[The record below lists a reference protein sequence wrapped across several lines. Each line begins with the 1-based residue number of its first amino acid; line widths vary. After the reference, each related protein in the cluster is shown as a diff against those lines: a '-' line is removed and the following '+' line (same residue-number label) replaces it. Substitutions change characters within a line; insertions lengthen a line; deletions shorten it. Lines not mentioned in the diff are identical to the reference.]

1 MKPLARLPG
10 IYVDRVD
17 PPAPEGLPRMDVA
30 VFVGLAASGPVHRA
44 IALESVAAFEA
55 VFGGDVPLAF
65 DPARGETIVSNLAR
79 SVRAFFSNGGRRCWV
94 VRVAMTAGLADLWGA
109 TSDGATRSR
118 FALSGVL
125 ARAPTSAGAAS
136 VVRPALLA
144 ARSLGSWADETS
156 LSARVLRESVA
167 IDSPKALAS
176 RGFTFVDR
184 SGLGAGDMLELAAR
198 NGSSVRYAKVVRVD
212 SGTVCAL
219 WIAGFVP
226 INGASTIE
234 NLLIDAIDKTKYEA
248 GQAQIAGDSRLYDAE
263 LHYGDDLELRI
274 TEPVATSPLVLGRW
288 VKFERQG
295 KADWMMIDR
304 IDPKNRKAALGR
316 AWRQVGSHM
325 PQGDF
330 AARRCTL
337 EIAENA
343 GDARNS
349 TAGIGLARE
358 HHAAIQSMLD
368 DDLFYAPAE
377 SRVAAR
383 RAAFALTEAERVR
396 LAAATPRPE
405 ATALFGGAY
414 FTDAD
419 RVALRTGWLPL
430 GLGAAFGEPAR
441 AIHSGIDALTRD
453 GLDTIDE
460 RLFLDPR
467 LAPLTLTGLAA
478 EAERL
483 RDLAEEQLFGI
494 HVAIDIPSDLYS
506 PASLIAVPDAAQP
519 AIAPAADH
527 HRPPAPKPGEPRL
540 PRWTNHLDGCPPA
553 PPVGT
558 LTGPDWSRFLDG
570 ETEVLATPVL
580 VDPPTSS
587 PDGNYAIEWQA
598 DVAGTVYVLEE
609 AARFDFA
616 DAAEVLRAA
625 NATSF
630 AATSRAEGTYYYRL
644 RVERAGNTSQ
654 YAACRVVV
662 RTTGMVVVAGDADAL
677 GERLRRV
684 QVPLLRLCAATQDF
698 FALLSLPR
706 DFRAAEAG
714 DHARALAS
722 LAPGFGGTDAL
733 GAAESRALSYGALYH
748 PWLATQQGQGLSA
761 TAPDGAIAGLYAR
774 RATTRGV
781 WIAPAN
787 DALADI
793 LGLDP
798 ALPEGDLAGLD
809 AAQVNVIRRLP
820 AGFTV
825 LDEDTLSEDADW
837 RQVHVRRLMMLIRRA
852 ALRRGFTYVFEPNG
866 DVTRRAVERSFSTM
880 LDDLETRGA
889 FASGQPG
896 GAWRVQ
902 LPEAAND
909 RDEGRLTVEI
919 AVAPA
924 NALRTLILR
933 LTQIGNRLTIGEV
946 A

>member
-65 DPARGETIVSNLAR
+65 DAARGETVFSNLAR

-94 VRVAMTAGLADLWGA
+94 VRVAMTAELADLWGA
-109 TSDGATRSR
+109 AADGARRSS
-118 FALSGVL
+118 FALSGIL
-125 ARAPTSAGAAS
+125 ARAPTSGGAGS
-136 VVRPALLA
+136 TVRPALLA

-156 LSARVLRESVA
+156 LSARVLRESVV
-167 IDSPKALAS
+167 IDAPKALAA
-176 RGFTFVDR
+176 RGFSFADR
-184 SGLGAGDMLELAAR
+184 SGLAAGDMLELAAR
-198 NGSSVRYAKVVRVD
+198 NGSSIRYAKVVRVE
-212 SGTVCAL
+212 SGTAWAL

-226 INGASTIE
+226 LDTGGASET
-234 NLLIDAIDKTKYEA
+234 
-248 GQAQIAGDSRLYDAE
+248 GQAQVAGDARLHDATLTE
-263 LHYGDDLELRI
+263 GSETSLTI
-274 TEPVATSPLVLGRW
+274 TEAVAASPLVLGRW

-295 KADWMMIDR
+295 KVDWLMIDR
-304 IDPKNRKAALGR
+304 IDPKDRNTALGR

-337 EIAENA
+337 EIAENV
-343 GDARNS
+343 GDARSS

-358 HHAAIQSMLD
+358 HPAAIQAVLD
-368 DDLFYAPAE
+368 DDLFYAPAD

-396 LAAATPRPE
+396 LDAAVPRPE
-405 ATALFGGAY
+405 AISLFGSPD
-414 FTDAD
+414 FTAAD

-441 AIHSGIDALTRD
+441 AIHSGADALARD
-453 GLDTIDE
+453 GLDAIGE

-483 RDLAEEQLFGI
+483 RDLEEQQLFGI
-494 HVAIDIPSDLYS
+494 HAAIDIPSDLYS

-519 AIAPAADH
+519 AIAPAADRH
-527 HRPPAPKPGEPRL
+527 QPLAPKPGEPGL
-540 PRWTNHLDGCPPA
+540 PRWTNHLDGCPPVT
-553 PPVGT
+553 PVGT

-580 VDPPTSS
+580 VDLPTSS

-598 DVAGTVYVLEE
+598 DVTGSVYVLEE

-625 NATSF
+625 NATSY
-630 AATSRAEGTYYYRL
+630 AATARAEGTYYYRL
-644 RVERAGNTSQ
+644 HVERAGNTSQ

-662 RTTGMVVVAGDADAL
+662 RKTGMVVVADDSDAI

-714 DHARALAS
+714 DHARALAK
-722 LAPGFGGTDAL
+722 LAPGFGGIDAL
-733 GAAESRALSYGALYH
+733 GAAESRVLSYGALYH
-748 PWLATQQGQGLSA
+748 PWLATRQDRGLSA
-761 TAPDGAIAGLYAR
+761 TVPDGAIAGLYAR
-774 RATTRGV
+774 RATARGA

-787 DALADI
+787 DILADI

-798 ALPEGDLAGLD
+798 AIPEGDLAGLD
-809 AAQVNVIRRLP
+809 AAQVNMVRRLP
-820 AGFTV
+820 AGFAIV
-825 LDEDTLSEDADW
+825 DEDTLSEEADW

-909 RDEGRLTVEI
+909 RDEGKLTVEI
-919 AVAPA
+919 AVVPA
-924 NALRTLILR
+924 NALRTLVLR
-933 LTQIGNRLTIGEV
+933 LTQVGNRLTIGEV

>member
-1 MKPLARLPG
+1 VKPLARLPG

-30 VFVGLAASGPVHRA
+30 VFIGLAASGPVHRA

-94 VRVAMTAGLADLWGA
+94 VRVAMTADLADLWGA
-109 TSDGATRSR
+109 AGGGATRSS
-118 FALSGVL
+118 FALSGIL
-125 ARAPTSAGAAS
+125 ARAPTSGGAGS
-136 VVRPALLA
+136 TVRPALLA

-156 LSARVLRESVA
+156 LSARVLRESVT
-167 IDSPKALAS
+167 IDAPKALAA
-176 RGFTFVDR
+176 RGFTFADR
-184 SGLGAGDMLELAAR
+184 SGLAAGDMLELAAR

-212 SGTVCAL
+212 SGTVWAL
-219 WIAGFVP
+219 WIAGFTP
-226 INGASTIE
+226 LDTTGAI
-234 NLLIDAIDKTKYEA
+234 EA
-248 GQAQIAGDSRLYDAE
+248 GQAQVAGDSRLYDATLTE
-263 LHYGDDLELRI
+263 GGETSLTI
-274 TEPVATSPLVLGRW
+274 TEAVASSPLVLGRW

-295 KADWMMIDR
+295 KADWLMIDR
-304 IDPKNRKAALGR
+304 IDPKDRKTALGR

-343 GDARNS
+343 GDARSS

-358 HHAAIQSMLD
+358 HPAAIQAVLD
-368 DDLFYAPAE
+368 DDLFYAPAD
-377 SRVAAR
+377 SRAAAR

-405 ATALFGGAY
+405 AISLFGSAD
-414 FTDAD
+414 FTAAD

-441 AIHSGIDALTRD
+441 AIHSGADALTRD
-453 GLDTIDE
+453 GLDSIDE

-467 LAPLTLTGLAA
+467 LASLTLTGLAA

-483 RDLAEEQLFGI
+483 RDLEEEQLFGI

-506 PASLIAVPDAAQP
+506 PASLIAVPDAGQP
-519 AIAPAADH
+519 AIAPAADRH
-527 HRPPAPKPGEPRL
+527 QPPAPKPGEPNL
-540 PRWTNHLDGCPPA
+540 PRWTNHLDGCPPS
-553 PPVGT
+553 PPAGA

-625 NATSF
+625 NDTSF

-644 RVERAGNTSQ
+644 HVERAGNTSQ

-662 RTTGMVVVAGDADAL
+662 RKTGMVVVADDADTI

-714 DHARALAS
+714 DHARALAQ
-722 LAPGFGGTDAL
+722 LAPGFGGTDTL

-748 PWLATQQGQGLSA
+748 PWLATQQDQGLSA

-774 RATTRGV
+774 RATARGA

-798 ALPEGDLAGLD
+798 AIPQGDLAGLD

>member
-1 MKPLARLPG
+1 VKPLARLPG

-30 VFVGLAASGPVHRA
+30 VFIGLAASGPVHRA
-44 IALESVAAFEA
+44 IALESVAVFEA

-65 DPARGETIVSNLAR
+65 DPGRGETIFSNLAR

-94 VRVAMTAGLADLWGA
+94 VRVAMTSELADLWGA
-109 TSDGATRSR
+109 ADGGATRSS
-118 FALSGVL
+118 FALSGIL
-125 ARAPTSAGAAS
+125 ARAPASGGAAS
-136 VVRPALLA
+136 KVRPALLA

-156 LSARVLRESVA
+156 LSARVLRESVV
-167 IDSPKALAS
+167 IDAPKALAA
-176 RGFTFVDR
+176 RGFTFADR
-184 SGLGAGDMLELAAR
+184 SGLAAGDMLELAAR

-212 SGTVCAL
+212 AGTVWAL
-219 WIAGFVP
+219 WIAGFTP
-226 INGASTIE
+226 LETAGASET
-234 NLLIDAIDKTKYEA
+234 
-248 GQAQIAGDSRLYDAE
+248 GQAQVAGDSRLYDATLIE
-263 LHYGDDLELRI
+263 GEETSLTI
-274 TEPVATSPLVLGRW
+274 TEAVASSPLVLGRW

-295 KADWMMIDR
+295 KADWLMIDR
-304 IDPKNRKAALGR
+304 IDPKDRMTAIGR

-343 GDARNS
+343 GDARGS

-358 HHAAIQSMLD
+358 HPAAIQAVLD
-368 DDLFYAPAE
+368 DDLFYASAE

-405 ATALFGGAY
+405 AISLFGSAG
-414 FTDAD
+414 FTAAD

-441 AIHSGIDALTRD
+441 AIHSGADALTRD

-483 RDLAEEQLFGI
+483 RDLEEQQLFGL

-506 PASLIAVPDAAQP
+506 PASLIAVPDAGQP
-519 AIAPAADH
+519 AIAPAADRH
-527 HRPPAPKPGEPRL
+527 QPPAPKPGEPSL
-540 PRWTNHLDGCPPA
+540 PRWTNHLDGCPSVPPA
-553 PPVGT
+553 GA

-598 DVAGTVYVLEE
+598 DVAGTVYVLEQ

-644 RVERAGNTSQ
+644 HVERAGNTSQ

-662 RTTGMVVVAGDADAL
+662 RKTGMVVVADDADAL

-714 DHARALAS
+714 DHARALAQ
-722 LAPGFGGTDAL
+722 LAPGFGGTDTL

-748 PWLATQQGQGLSA
+748 PWLATQQGQSLSA

-774 RATTRGV
+774 RATARGA

-787 DALADI
+787 DILADI

-798 ALPEGDLAGLD
+798 AIPEGDLIGLD

-933 LTQIGNRLTIGEV
+933 LTQIGNRLTIGEI

>member
-1 MKPLARLPG
+1 VKPLARLPG

-30 VFVGLAASGPVHRA
+30 VFIGLAASGPVHRA
-44 IALESVAAFEA
+44 IALESVAVFEA

-65 DPARGETIVSNLAR
+65 DPGRGETIFSNLAR

-94 VRVAMTAGLADLWGA
+94 VRVAMTSELADLWGA
-109 TSDGATRSR
+109 ADGGATRSS
-118 FALSGVL
+118 FALSGIL
-125 ARAPTSAGAAS
+125 ARAPASGGAAS
-136 VVRPALLA
+136 KVRPALLA

-156 LSARVLRESVA
+156 LSARVLRESVV
-167 IDSPKALAS
+167 IDAPKALAA
-176 RGFTFVDR
+176 RGFTFADR
-184 SGLGAGDMLELAAR
+184 SGLAAGDMLELAAR

-212 SGTVCAL
+212 AGTVWAL
-219 WIAGFVP
+219 WIAGFTP
-226 INGASTIE
+226 LETAGASET
-234 NLLIDAIDKTKYEA
+234 
-248 GQAQIAGDSRLYDAE
+248 GQAQVAGDSRLYDATLIE
-263 LHYGDDLELRI
+263 GEETSLTI
-274 TEPVATSPLVLGRW
+274 TEAVASSPLVLGRW

-295 KADWMMIDR
+295 KADWLMIDR
-304 IDPKNRKAALGR
+304 IDPKDRMTAIGR

-343 GDARNS
+343 GDARGS

-358 HHAAIQSMLD
+358 HPAAIQAVLD
-368 DDLFYAPAE
+368 DDLFYASAE

-405 ATALFGGAY
+405 AISLFGSAG
-414 FTDAD
+414 FTAAD

-441 AIHSGIDALTRD
+441 AIHSGADALTRD

-483 RDLAEEQLFGI
+483 RDLEEQQLFGL

-506 PASLIAVPDAAQP
+506 PASLIAVPDAGQP
-519 AIAPAADH
+519 AIAPAADRH
-527 HRPPAPKPGEPRL
+527 QPPAPKPGEPSL
-540 PRWTNHLDGCPPA
+540 PRWTNHLDGCPSVPPA
-553 PPVGT
+553 GA

-598 DVAGTVYVLEE
+598 DVAGTVYVLEQ

-644 RVERAGNTSQ
+644 HVERAGNTSQ

-662 RTTGMVVVAGDADAL
+662 RKTGMVVVADDADAL

-714 DHARALAS
+714 DHARALAQ
-722 LAPGFGGTDAL
+722 LAPGFGGTDTL

-748 PWLATQQGQGLSA
+748 PWLATQQGQSLSA

-774 RATTRGV
+774 RATARGA

-787 DALADI
+787 DILADI

-798 ALPEGDLAGLD
+798 AIPEGDLIGLD

-889 FASGQPG
+889 FASAQPG

>member
-1 MKPLARLPG
+1 
-10 IYVDRVD
+10 
-17 PPAPEGLPRMDVA
+17 MDVA

-65 DPARGETIVSNLAR
+65 DPGRGETIVSNLAR

-94 VRVAMTAGLADLWGA
+94 VRVAMTAELAELWGS
-109 TSDGATRSR
+109 TSDGATRSS
-118 FALSGVL
+118 FALSGIL
-125 ARAPTSAGAAS
+125 ARAPTSVGAAS

-167 IDSPKALAS
+167 IDAPKALAA
-176 RGFTFVDR
+176 RGFTFADR
-184 SGLGAGDMLELAAR
+184 SGLAAGDMLELAAR

-212 SGTVCAL
+212 SGTVWAL

-226 INGASTIE
+226 LTAAGAPE
-234 NLLIDAIDKTKYEA
+234 V
-248 GQAQIAGDSRLYDAE
+248 GQAQVAGDSRLYDATMTE
-263 LHYGDDLELRI
+263 GGETSLTI
-274 TEPVATSPLVLGRW
+274 TEAVAASPLVLGRW

-295 KADWMMIDR
+295 KADWLMIDR
-304 IDPKNRKAALGR
+304 IDPKDRMTAIGR

-343 GDARNS
+343 GDARSS

-358 HHAAIQSMLD
+358 HPAAIQAVLD

-383 RAAFALTEAERVR
+383 RAAFALTEAECVR

-405 ATALFGGAY
+405 AISLFGSAA
-414 FTDAD
+414 FTAAD

-441 AIHSGIDALTRD
+441 AIHSGADALTRD

-483 RDLAEEQLFGI
+483 RDLEEQQLFGL

-506 PASLIAVPDAAQP
+506 PASLIAVPDAGQP
-519 AIAPAADH
+519 AIAPAADRH
-527 HRPPAPKPGEPRL
+527 QPPAPKPGEPSL
-540 PRWTNHLDGCPPA
+540 PRWTNHLDGCPPV
-553 PPVGT
+553 PPAGT

-598 DVAGTVYVLEE
+598 ELAGTVYVLEE

-644 RVERAGNTSQ
+644 HVERAGNTSQ

-662 RTTGMVVVAGDADAL
+662 RKTGMVVVADDADAL

-714 DHARALAS
+714 DHARALAQ
-722 LAPGFGGTDAL
+722 LAPGFGGTDTL

-748 PWLATQQGQGLSA
+748 PWLATQQGQSLSA

-774 RATTRGV
+774 RATARGA

-787 DALADI
+787 DILADI

-798 ALPEGDLAGLD
+798 AIPEGDLIGLD

-825 LDEDTLSEDADW
+825 LDEDTLSEDSDW

-933 LTQIGNRLTIGEV
+933 LTQIGNRLTIGEI

>member
-65 DPARGETIVSNLAR
+65 DPGRGETIFSNLAR

-94 VRVAMTAGLADLWGA
+94 VRVAMTAELADLWGA
-109 TSDGATRSR
+109 ADGGATRSS
-118 FALSGVL
+118 FALSGIL
-125 ARAPTSAGAAS
+125 ARAPSSGGAAS
-136 VVRPALLA
+136 TVRPALLA

-167 IDSPKALAS
+167 IDAPKALAA
-176 RGFTFVDR
+176 RGFTFADR
-184 SGLGAGDMLELAAR
+184 SGLAAGDMLELAAR
-198 NGSSVRYAKVVRVD
+198 NGSSVRYAKVVRVG
-212 SGTVCAL
+212 SGIVGAL

-226 INGASTIE
+226 LDTGGASET
-234 NLLIDAIDKTKYEA
+234 
-248 GQAQIAGDSRLYDAE
+248 GQAQVAGDSRLYDAT
-263 LHYGDDLELRI
+263 I
-274 TEPVATSPLVLGRW
+274 TEGDVTSLTITEAVAASPLVLGRW

-295 KADWMMIDR
+295 KADWLMIDR
-304 IDPKNRKAALGR
+304 IDPKDRMTAIGR

-330 AARRCTL
+330 AARRCTI
-337 EIAENA
+337 EIAENI
-343 GDARNS
+343 GDARSS

-358 HHAAIQSMLD
+358 HPAAIQAVLD
-368 DDLFYAPAE
+368 DDLFYAPAD
-377 SRVAAR
+377 SRAAAR

-405 ATALFGGAY
+405 AVSLFGSLD
-414 FTDAD
+414 FTAAD

-441 AIHSGIDALTRD
+441 AIHSGADALIRD
-453 GLDTIDE
+453 GLDSIDE

-467 LAPLTLTGLAA
+467 LASLTLTGLAA

-483 RDLAEEQLFGI
+483 RDLEEEQLFGI

-519 AIAPAADH
+519 AIAPAADRH
-527 HRPPAPKPGEPRL
+527 QPPAPKPGEPSL

-553 PPVGT
+553 PPAVA

-644 RVERAGNTSQ
+644 HVERAGNTSQ

-662 RTTGMVVVAGDADAL
+662 RKTGMVVVADDADTL

-714 DHARALAS
+714 DHARALAQ

-733 GAAESRALSYGALYH
+733 GAAENRALSCGALYH

-774 RATTRGV
+774 RATARGA

-787 DALADI
+787 DILSDI

-798 ALPEGDLAGLD
+798 AIPEGDLAGLD

-919 AVAPA
+919 AIAPA

>member
-30 VFVGLAASGPVHRA
+30 VFIGLAASGPVHRA

-65 DPARGETIVSNLAR
+65 DAARGETIVSNLAR

-94 VRVAMTAGLADLWGA
+94 VRVAMTAELADLWGA
-109 TSDGATRSR
+109 ADGGATRSS
-118 FALSGVL
+118 FALSGIL
-125 ARAPTSAGAAS
+125 ARAPAS
-136 VVRPALLA
+136 GGVASRVRPALLA
-144 ARSLGSWADETS
+144 ARSLGSWADEIS

-167 IDSPKALAS
+167 IDAPKAHAA
-176 RGFTFVDR
+176 RGFTFADR
-184 SGLGAGDMLELAAR
+184 SGLAAGDMLELAAR

-212 SGTVCAL
+212 SGIVWAL
-219 WIAGFVP
+219 WIAGFAP
-226 INGASTIE
+226 LETAGASET
-234 NLLIDAIDKTKYEA
+234 
-248 GQAQIAGDSRLYDAE
+248 GQAQVAGDSRLYDAKMTE
-263 LHYGDDLELRI
+263 GSETSLTI
-274 TEPVATSPLVLGRW
+274 TEAVAASPLVLGRW

-295 KADWMMIDR
+295 KADWLMIDR
-304 IDPKNRKAALGR
+304 IDPKDRKTAIGR

-343 GDARNS
+343 GDARS
-349 TAGIGLARE
+349 SAAGIGLARE
-358 HHAAIQSMLD
+358 HPAAIQAVLD

-396 LAAATPRPE
+396 LAAVTPRPE
-405 ATALFGGAY
+405 AISLFGSAD
-414 FTDAD
+414 FTAAD

-441 AIHSGIDALTRD
+441 AIHSGADALTRD

-483 RDLAEEQLFGI
+483 RDLEEEQLFGI
-494 HVAIDIPSDLYS
+494 HAAIDIPSDLYS
-506 PASLIAVPDAAQP
+506 PASLIAVPDAGQP
-519 AIAPAADH
+519 AIAPAADRH
-527 HRPPAPKPGEPRL
+527 LPPAPKPGEPRL

-553 PPVGT
+553 PPTGT

-570 ETEVLATPVL
+570 ETEILATPVL

-644 RVERAGNTSQ
+644 HVERAGNTSQ

-662 RTTGMVVVAGDADAL
+662 RKTGMVVVADNADAL

-714 DHARALAS
+714 DHARALAK

-748 PWLATQQGQGLSA
+748 PWLATLRDQSLSA

-774 RATTRGV
+774 RATARGA

-787 DALADI
+787 DILSDI

-798 ALPEGDLAGLD
+798 ALPDGDLVGLD
-809 AAQVNVIRRLP
+809 AAQVNVIRRMP
-820 AGFTV
+820 AGFTM

-889 FASGQPG
+889 FASAQPG

>member
-94 VRVAMTAGLADLWGA
+94 VRVAMTAALADLWGDA
-109 TSDGATRSR
+109 DNGATRSS
-118 FALSGVL
+118 FALSGIL

-144 ARSLGSWADETS
+144 ARSLGSWADEIS
-156 LSARVLRESVA
+156 LSARVLRESVV
-167 IDSPKALAS
+167 IDAPKALTA
-176 RGFTFVDR
+176 RGFTFADR
-184 SGLGAGDMLELAAR
+184 SGLAAGDMLELAAR

-212 SGTVCAL
+212 SGTVSAL

-226 INGASTIE
+226 LETGGVIE
-234 NLLIDAIDKTKYEA
+234 T
-248 GQAQIAGDSRLYDAE
+248 GQAQVAGNSRLYDAKLTE
-263 LHYGDDLELRI
+263 GEVTSLTI
-274 TEPVATSPLVLGRW
+274 TEPVAVSPLVLGRW

-295 KADWMMIDR
+295 KADWLMIDR
-304 IDPKNRKAALGR
+304 IDASDRMTAIGR

-343 GDARNS
+343 GDARGS

-358 HHAAIQSMLD
+358 HPAAIQAVLD

-383 RAAFALTEAERVR
+383 RAAFALTEAERRR

-405 ATALFGGAY
+405 AISLFGSAD
-414 FTDAD
+414 FTAAD

-441 AIHSGIDALTRD
+441 AIHSGADALARD

-467 LAPLTLTGLAA
+467 LASLTLTGLAA

-483 RDLAEEQLFGI
+483 RDLEEEQLFGI
-494 HVAIDIPSDLYS
+494 HAAIDIPGDLYS
-506 PASLIAVPDAAQP
+506 PASLIAVPDAGLP
-519 AIAPAADH
+519 AIAPAADRH
-527 HRPPAPKPGEPRL
+527 QPPAPKPGEPNL
-540 PRWTNHLDGCPPA
+540 PRWINHLDGCPPA
-553 PPVGT
+553 PSADT
-558 LTGPDWSRFLDG
+558 LTGPDWSRFLDS

-580 VDPPTSS
+580 VDPPASS

-598 DVAGTVYVLEE
+598 DVAGTIYVLEE

-616 DAAEVLRAA
+616 DAAEVLRAT

-644 RVERAGNTSQ
+644 HVERAGNTSQ

-662 RTTGMVVVAGDADAL
+662 RKTGMVVVAGDSDMI

-714 DHARALAS
+714 DHARALSS

-774 RATTRGV
+774 RATARGA

-787 DALADI
+787 DILTDI

-809 AAQVNVIRRLP
+809 AAQVNVVRRLP

-909 RDEGRLTVEI
+909 RDGGRLTVEI

>member
-44 IALESVAAFEA
+44 VALESVAAFEA

-65 DPARGETIVSNLAR
+65 DPGRGETIVSNLAR
-79 SVRAFFSNGGRRCWV
+79 SVRGFFSNGGRRCWV
-94 VRVAMTAGLADLWGA
+94 VRVAMTSALADLWGA
-109 TSDGATRSR
+109 ADGGATRSS
-118 FALSGVL
+118 FALSGIL
-125 ARAPTSAGAAS
+125 ARAPTSGGAGS
-136 VVRPALLA
+136 TVRPALLA

-156 LSARVLRESVA
+156 LSARVLRESVV
-167 IDSPKALAS
+167 IDAPKALAA
-176 RGFTFVDR
+176 RGFTFADR
-184 SGLGAGDMLELAAR
+184 SGLATGDMLELAAR

-212 SGTVCAL
+212 SGIVWAL

-226 INGASTIE
+226 LDTGGASET
-234 NLLIDAIDKTKYEA
+234 
-248 GQAQIAGDSRLYDAE
+248 GQAQVAGDSRLYDATLTE
-263 LHYGDDLELRI
+263 GEETSLTI
-274 TEPVATSPLVLGRW
+274 TEPVASSPLVLGRW

-295 KADWMMIDR
+295 KADWLMIDR
-304 IDPKNRKAALGR
+304 IDPKDRMTAIGR

-337 EIAENA
+337 EIAENT
-343 GDARNS
+343 GDARSS

-358 HHAAIQSMLD
+358 HPAAIQAVLD
-368 DDLFYAPAE
+368 DDLFYAPAD
-377 SRVAAR
+377 SRAAAR

-405 ATALFGGAY
+405 ATALFGSPD
-414 FTDAD
+414 FTTAD

-441 AIHSGIDALTRD
+441 AIHSGADALKRD

-483 RDLAEEQLFGI
+483 RDLEDEQLFGI
-494 HVAIDIPSDLYS
+494 HAAIDIPSDLYS

-519 AIAPAADH
+519 AIAPAADRH
-527 HRPPAPKPGEPRL
+527 QPPAPKPGEPSL
-540 PRWTNHLDGCPPA
+540 PRWSNHLDGCLPKPPA
-553 PPVGT
+553 GT
-558 LTGPDWSRFLDG
+558 LNGPDWSRFLDG
-570 ETEVLATPVL
+570 ETEVLATPLL

-616 DAAEVLRAA
+616 DAAEMLRAA

-644 RVERAGNTSQ
+644 HVERAGNTSQ

-662 RTTGMVVVAGDADAL
+662 RKTGMVVVADDADAL

-714 DHARALAS
+714 DHARALAQ
-722 LAPGFGGTDAL
+722 LARGFGGTDAL

-774 RATTRGV
+774 RATARGA

-787 DALADI
+787 DILADI

-798 ALPEGDLAGLD
+798 AIPEGDLAGLD
-809 AAQVNVIRRLP
+809 AAQVNVVRRLP
-820 AGFTV
+820 AGFTM

-889 FASGQPG
+889 FASAQPG

-902 LPEAAND
+902 LPEAANN

-933 LTQIGNRLTIGEV
+933 LTQIGNRLTIGEI

>member
-1 MKPLARLPG
+1 VKPLARLPG

-44 IALESVAAFEA
+44 IALESVAALEA

-65 DPARGETIVSNLAR
+65 DPGRGETIVANLAR

-94 VRVAMTAGLADLWGA
+94 VRVAMTAELADLWGA
-109 TSDGATRSR
+109 TAGGATRSS
-118 FALSGVL
+118 FALSGIL
-125 ARAPTSAGAAS
+125 ARAPTSGGAAS
-136 VVRPALLA
+136 TVRPALLA

-156 LSARVLRESVA
+156 LSARVLRESVV
-167 IDSPKALAS
+167 IDAPKALAA
-176 RGFTFVDR
+176 RGFTFADR
-184 SGLGAGDMLELAAR
+184 SGLAAGDMLELAAR

-212 SGTVCAL
+212 SGTVWAL
-219 WIAGFVP
+219 WIAGFTP
-226 INGASTIE
+226 LDTKGASET
-234 NLLIDAIDKTKYEA
+234 
-248 GQAQIAGDSRLYDAE
+248 GQAQVAGDSRLYDATLTE
-263 LHYGDDLELRI
+263 GEEPSLTI
-274 TEPVATSPLVLGRW
+274 TEAVASSPLVLGRW

-295 KADWMMIDR
+295 KADWLMIDR
-304 IDPKNRKAALGR
+304 IDPKDRMTAIGR

-337 EIAENA
+337 EIAENT
-343 GDARNS
+343 GDARSS

-358 HHAAIQSMLD
+358 HPAAIQAVLD
-368 DDLFYAPAE
+368 DDLFYAPAD
-377 SRVAAR
+377 SRAAAR

-405 ATALFGGAY
+405 AVSLFGSPD
-414 FTDAD
+414 FTAAD

-441 AIHSGIDALTRD
+441 AIHSGADALIRD

-460 RLFLDPR
+460 RLFLDHR

-478 EAERL
+478 AAERL

-519 AIAPAADH
+519 AIAPAADRH
-527 HRPPAPKPGEPRL
+527 QPPAPKPGEPSL

-553 PPVGT
+553 PPAVA

-570 ETEVLATPVL
+570 ETEVLATPLL

-598 DVAGTVYVLEE
+598 DVADTVYVLEE

-644 RVERAGNTSQ
+644 HVERAGNTSQ

-662 RTTGMVVVAGDADAL
+662 RKTGMVVVADDADAL

-714 DHARALAS
+714 DHARALAR

-748 PWLATQQGQGLSA
+748 PWLATQQGRGLSA

-774 RATTRGV
+774 RATTRGA

-787 DALADI
+787 DILSDI

-798 ALPEGDLAGLD
+798 AIPEGDLAGLD
-809 AAQVNVIRRLP
+809 AAQVNVVRRLP

-889 FASGQPG
+889 FASAQPG

>member
-1 MKPLARLPG
+1 VKPLARLPG

-30 VFVGLAASGPVHRA
+30 VFIGLAASGPVHRA

-65 DPARGETIVSNLAR
+65 DAARGETIVSNLAR

-94 VRVAMTAGLADLWGA
+94 VRVAMTAELAELWKAADTGA
-109 TSDGATRSR
+109 TGSS

-125 ARAPTSAGAAS
+125 ARAPAS
-136 VVRPALLA
+136 GGVASRVRPALLA

-167 IDSPKALAS
+167 IDAPKALAA
-176 RGFTFVDR
+176 RGFTFADR
-184 SGLGAGDMLELAAR
+184 SGLAVGDMLELAAR

-212 SGTVCAL
+212 GGTVWAL

-226 INGASTIE
+226 LETGGTTE
-234 NLLIDAIDKTKYEA
+234 T
-248 GQAQIAGDSRLYDAE
+248 GQAQVAGDSRLYDAKLTE
-263 LHYGDDLELRI
+263 GDVTSLTI
-274 TEPVATSPLVLGRW
+274 TEPVAVSPLVLGRW

-295 KADWMMIDR
+295 KADWLMIDR
-304 IDPKNRKAALGR
+304 IDPRDRMTAIGR

-343 GDARNS
+343 GDARGS

-358 HHAAIQSMLD
+358 HPAAIQAVLD
-368 DDLFYAPAE
+368 DDLFYAPAD
-377 SRVAAR
+377 SRVAVR

-405 ATALFGGAY
+405 AISLFGGAD
-414 FTDAD
+414 FTAAD

-441 AIHSGIDALTRD
+441 AIHSGADALARD
-453 GLDTIDE
+453 GLATIDE

-467 LAPLTLTGLAA
+467 LASLTLTGLAA

-483 RDLAEEQLFGI
+483 RDLEEEQLFGI

-506 PASLIAVPDAAQP
+506 PASLIAVPDAGQP
-519 AIAPAADH
+519 AIAPAADRH
-527 HRPPAPKPGEPRL
+527 QPPAPEPGEPRL
-540 PRWTNHLDGCPPA
+540 PRWTNHLDGCPPQPSA
-553 PPVGT
+553 GQPA
-558 LTGPDWSRFLDG
+558 GPDWSGFLDG

-587 PDGNYAIEWQA
+587 PDGNYALEWQA

-644 RVERAGNTSQ
+644 HVERVGNTSQ
-654 YAACRVVV
+654 YVACRVVV
-662 RTTGMVVVAGDADAL
+662 RKTGMVVVADNADAL

-714 DHARALAS
+714 DHARALAK

-748 PWLATQQGQGLSA
+748 PWLATQRDQSLSA

-774 RATTRGV
+774 RATARGA

-787 DALADI
+787 DILADI

-820 AGFTV
+820 AGFTM

-902 LPEAAND
+902 LPEAVND
-909 RDEGRLTVEI
+909 RDEGKLTVEI
-919 AVAPA
+919 AVSPA

>member
-30 VFVGLAASGPVHRA
+30 VFIGLAASGPVHRA
-44 IALESVAAFEA
+44 IALESVAVFEA

-65 DPARGETIVSNLAR
+65 DPGRGETIFSNLAR

-94 VRVAMTAGLADLWGA
+94 VRVAMTSELADLWGA
-109 TSDGATRSR
+109 ADGGATRSS
-118 FALSGVL
+118 FALSGIL
-125 ARAPTSAGAAS
+125 ARAPASGGAAS
-136 VVRPALLA
+136 KVRPALLA

-156 LSARVLRESVA
+156 LSARVLRESVV
-167 IDSPKALAS
+167 IDAPKALAA
-176 RGFTFVDR
+176 RGFTFADR
-184 SGLGAGDMLELAAR
+184 SGLAAGDMLELAAR

-212 SGTVCAL
+212 AGTVWAL
-219 WIAGFVP
+219 WIAGFTP
-226 INGASTIE
+226 LETAGASET
-234 NLLIDAIDKTKYEA
+234 
-248 GQAQIAGDSRLYDAE
+248 GQAQVAGDSRLYDATLIE
-263 LHYGDDLELRI
+263 GEETSLTI
-274 TEPVATSPLVLGRW
+274 TEAVASSPLVLGRW

-295 KADWMMIDR
+295 KADWLMIDR
-304 IDPKNRKAALGR
+304 IDPKDRMTAIGR

-343 GDARNS
+343 GDARGS

-358 HHAAIQSMLD
+358 HPAAIQAVLD
-368 DDLFYAPAE
+368 DDLFYASAE

-405 ATALFGGAY
+405 AISLFGSAG
-414 FTDAD
+414 FTAAD

-441 AIHSGIDALTRD
+441 AIHSGADALTRD

-483 RDLAEEQLFGI
+483 RDLEEQQLFGL

-506 PASLIAVPDAAQP
+506 PASLIAVPDAGQP
-519 AIAPAADH
+519 AIAPAADRH
-527 HRPPAPKPGEPRL
+527 QPPAPKPGEPSL
-540 PRWTNHLDGCPPA
+540 PRWTNHLDGCPSVPPA
-553 PPVGT
+553 GA

-598 DVAGTVYVLEE
+598 DVAGTVYVLEQ

-644 RVERAGNTSQ
+644 HVERAGNTSQ

-662 RTTGMVVVAGDADAL
+662 RKTGMVVVADDADAL

-714 DHARALAS
+714 DHARALAQ
-722 LAPGFGGTDAL
+722 LAPGFGGTDTL

-748 PWLATQQGQGLSA
+748 PWLATQQGQSLSA

-774 RATTRGV
+774 RATARGA

-787 DALADI
+787 DILADI

-798 ALPEGDLAGLD
+798 AIPEGDLIGLD

-889 FASGQPG
+889 FASAQPG